1 MITRSEK
8 QKKIKQIAA
17 VFLYGISAITF
28 GLFVFYM
35 VHPRYRLDISSTLF
49 FSLTVCGVLVI
60 GTCFLVNTTSDFA
73 KKRKIIR
80 KTIIV
85 LFAVYV
91 LCLIDLLF
99 FQNRFIGEFRF
110 DLDNLG
116 LRANFVPFNTIITY
130 LNAGGR
136 LSINIIITNILGNL
150 LAFAPMGFFLPIL
163 FNKLKKFVFYFIT
176 IIVMLLAVET
186 TQLILRVGVF
196 DVDDIILNSIGA
208 ILVWLLFKTLFK
220 LGYFQKMVDKI

>member
-1 MITRSEK
+1 MITRTEK

-17 VFLYGISAITF
+17 VFFYGISAIKF

-35 VHPRYRLDISSTLF
+35 VHPRYRFDISSTLF
-49 FSLTVCGVLVI
+49 FSLIVCGALVI
-60 GTCFLVNTTSDFA
+60 GTCFLTNATSDFA

-99 FQNRFIGEFRF
+99 FQNRFISEFRF
-110 DLDNLG
+110 NLDNLE
-116 LRANFVPFNTIITY
+116 LRANFIPFHTIMTY

-163 FNKLKKFVFYFIT
+163 FDKMKKFIFYFIT
-176 IIVMLLAVET
+176 ILVMLLAVET
-186 TQLILRVGVF
+186 IQLVFRVGVF

-208 ILVWLLFKTLFK
+208 ILVWCVCKSSWCKRLF
-220 LGYFQKMVDKI
+220 Y